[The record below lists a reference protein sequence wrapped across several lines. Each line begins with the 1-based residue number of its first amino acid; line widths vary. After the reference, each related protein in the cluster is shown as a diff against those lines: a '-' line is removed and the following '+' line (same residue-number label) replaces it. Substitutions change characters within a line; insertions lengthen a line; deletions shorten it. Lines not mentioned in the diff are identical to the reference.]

1 MTYRAIRTGWVR
13 GGLGCLM
20 GVPMLGLLGAG
31 AMLLTTDSVAGV
43 LGALLCLLT
52 VVLCVFLLVIG
63 SRRQFVVDDHG
74 ITLVR
79 SFSTLRIRWEEIAVI
94 EQDSGYWATGAV
106 VVVLRHPPGTRII
119 AWPTSDRRALFRGEN
134 PVALGDPAT
143 VLRPPARAAIDG
155 HRRWLACRS
164 GEPTQR

>member
-1 MTYRAIRTGWVR
+1 MEQMSYRAIRTGWVR
-13 GGLGCLM
+13 GALGCLM
-20 GVPMLGLLGAG
+20 GVPLLFVLGAG
-31 AMLLTTDSVAGV
+31 VILLTLDSVAGV
-43 LGALLCLLT
+43 LGALLCL
-52 VVLCVFLLVIG
+52 VIVLICALLLVVAT
-63 SRRQFVVDDHG
+63 RRQFIVDDQG

-106 VVVLRHPPGTRII
+106 IIVLRHPPGKRII
-119 AWPTSDRRALFRGEN
+119 AWPTSDRRAMFRGEN

-155 HRRWLACRS
+155 HRRWLSRQ
-164 GEPTQR
+164 PR